1 MMNLWIITHRYKEN
15 IETHQEGVSK
25 RTKDITYILFVFMNG
40 RFQVALT
47 HENTCTAVGKGTR
60 MLKLN

>member
-1 MMNLWIITHRYKEN
+1 MLRYR
-15 IETHQEGVSK
+15 EGVSV
-25 RTKDITYILFVFMNG
+25 RAKDITYILFVFANE

-47 HENTCTAVGKGTR
+47 CGNTCTAVGKGIR